1 MKSKIPESI
10 LNQIKKEKEL
20 DSNEIQDKIY
30 KLNKNCII
38 EDFYNDIQIA
48 YVDGNFYKTELSFYG
63 DGYLI
68 KNDDDIE
75 IKESYDFSELETLD
89 IYKLA
94 KDDDKQNF
102 FIANEDGKLY
112 MFIPHININVEN
124 EKLIVTYKK
133 YISQLNREIVN
144 FADGYYYYSEKN
156 FQIIQNF
163 IACPNFQDSDDWDS
177 VFEMCM
183 LIMENYNCYLHLKEN
198 GLLIEIKSK
207 EDFEKYIDSG
217 DFK

>member
-68 KNDDDIE
+68 K
-75 IKESYDFSELETLD
+75 K
-89 IYKLA
+89 
-94 KDDDKQNF
+94 
-102 FIANEDGKLY
+102 
-112 MFIPHININVEN
+112 
-124 EKLIVTYKK
+124 
-133 YISQLNREIVN
+133 
-144 FADGYYYYSEKN
+144 
-156 FQIIQNF
+156 
-163 IACPNFQDSDDWDS
+163 
-177 VFEMCM
+177 
-183 LIMENYNCYLHLKEN
+183 
-198 GLLIEIKSK
+198 
-207 EDFEKYIDSG
+207 
-217 DFK
+217 